1 MFASGL
7 CQLVRQAGE
16 SLAAVPG
23 VILKG
28 DNAVSAKWYL
38 FY

>member
-7 CQLVRQAGE
+7 CQLVRQAGKN
-16 SLAAVPG
+16 LTAVPG

-28 DNAVSAKWYL
+28 DDAVSAK
-38 FY
+38 